1 MNNYGT
7 LTCFL
12 SVLLTGSDLIFISHK
27 SEALCLKS
35 DPSNAF
41 ATSMFTLNS
50 RNASEDLKL
59 YKLWYGLSHLKFWR
73 SRSSDNQETLKVQ
86 MFWWCRRLW
95 RSRSWIVES
104 LMSRSNKLWRP
115 CTSLWVQNQ
124 KIQRSEDLCFPSDSD
139 QPASQVP
146 TWSFPL
152 IRSLLGLKVMSLS
165 KYKSNCTILTAY
177 LTFSATAEAGI
188 SRTALQR

>member
-1 MNNYGT
+1 M
-7 LTCFL
+7 LF
-12 SVLLTGSDLIFISHK
+12 TGPDLNSISHK

-35 DPSNAF
+35 VPSNAF
-41 ATSMFTLNS
+41 ANSMFNLNS
-50 RNASEDLKL
+50 RKASEDLKSH
-59 YKLWYGLSHLKFWR
+59 KLWYGLSHLKFWR

-95 RSRSWIVES
+95 QSRLWRVKT
-104 LMSRSNKLWRP
+104 LMSRSKKLWRP

-124 KIQRSEDLCFPSDSD
+124 KIQWLEDLCFPSDSD

-146 TWSFPL
+146 TWSIPL
-152 IRSLLGLKVMSLS
+152 IRSLLGLKVKSLS
-165 KYKSNCTILTAY
+165 KYKSKCTILTTY

-188 SRTALQR
+188 SRTALHW